1 MKSAKLYIL
10 ALSFISLSRSVSLNV
25 IARGLFLLPFILLII
40 ISFFQFNQKLKEL
53 FLHSFLIL
61 ALIYAPPPSDKI
73 CFSPFKHDNVNETD
87 YKKLHDAGLPNTIG
101 KGKMGMYP
109 QLFQK
114 KYLGF
119 EFIKRQQKQD
129 DFVSLIFLIIKIS
142 FSLLAIISL
151 IKLGYS
157 SKVRL
162 TRLREIEESF
172 LYEKYRFNVLT
183 DKFDDLFSSEG
194 EQRFMKD
201 QDQIISRDII
211 RVIWR

>member
-1 MKSAKLYIL
+1 MSKS
-10 ALSFISLSRSVSLNV
+10 F
-25 IARGLFLLPFILLII
+25 
-40 ISFFQFNQKLKEL
+40 
-53 FLHSFLIL
+53 
-61 ALIYAPPPSDKI
+61 
-73 CFSPFKHDNVNETD
+73 
-87 YKKLHDAGLPNTIG
+87 YKNSIF
-101 KGKMGMYP
+101 Y
-109 QLFQK
+109 K
-114 KYLGF
+114 KYLGSV
-119 EFIKRQQKQD
+119 FIKKQREQD
-129 DFVSLIFLIIKIS
+129 DFVSLIFLIIKIC

-162 TRLREIEESF
+162 TRLREIEDSF

-183 DKFDDLFSSEG
+183 NKFDDLFSSDG

>member
-1 MKSAKLYIL
+1 MINSVKYQFFNLSKSFYKNSISNKNYFG
-10 ALSFISLSRSVSLNV
+10 SVFI
-25 IARGLFLLPFILLII
+25 
-40 ISFFQFNQKLKEL
+40 
-53 FLHSFLIL
+53 
-61 ALIYAPPPSDKI
+61 
-73 CFSPFKHDNVNETD
+73 T
-87 YKKLHDAGLPNTIG
+87 
-101 KGKMGMYP
+101 
-109 QLFQK
+109 
-114 KYLGF
+114 
-119 EFIKRQQKQD
+119 RQQKQD
-129 DFVSLIFLIIKIS
+129 NFVSLIFLIIKIS

-162 TRLREIEESF
+162 LRLREIEDSF
-172 LYEKYRFNVLT
+172 LYEKYRFNVLI

>member
-1 MKSAKLYIL
+1 MSKSFYKNSILY
-10 ALSFISLSRSVSLNV
+10 N
-25 IARGLFLLPFILLII
+25 
-40 ISFFQFNQKLKEL
+40 
-53 FLHSFLIL
+53 
-61 ALIYAPPPSDKI
+61 
-73 CFSPFKHDNVNETD
+73 
-87 YKKLHDAGLPNTIG
+87 
-101 KGKMGMYP
+101 
-109 QLFQK
+109 
-114 KYLGF
+114 KYLSSV
-119 EFIKRQQKQD
+119 FIKKQRKQEN
-129 DFVSLIFLIIKIS
+129 FVCLSLLIIKIC
-142 FSLLAIISL
+142 FTLLAMISL

-172 LYEKYRFNVLT
+172 LYEKYRFNFLT

>member
-1 MKSAKLYIL
+1 MSKS
-10 ALSFISLSRSVSLNV
+10 
-25 IARGLFLLPFILLII
+25 
-40 ISFFQFNQKLKEL
+40 FNQNSI
-53 FLHSFLIL
+53 FH
-61 ALIYAPPPSDKI
+61 
-73 CFSPFKHDNVNETD
+73 
-87 YKKLHDAGLPNTIG
+87 
-101 KGKMGMYP
+101 
-109 QLFQK
+109 Q
-114 KYLGF
+114 KYLGSVF
-119 EFIKRQQKQD
+119 KKRQQRQD
-129 DFVSLIFLIIKIS
+129 NFVSLIFLIIKIS

-162 TRLREIEESF
+162 TRLREIEEAF

-183 DKFDDLFSSEG
+183 DKFDNLFSSEG

>member
-1 MKSAKLYIL
+1 MSKSFYKNSI
-10 ALSFISLSRSVSLNV
+10 
-25 IARGLFLLPFILLII
+25 
-40 ISFFQFNQKLKEL
+40 
-53 FLHSFLIL
+53 
-61 ALIYAPPPSDKI
+61 
-73 CFSPFKHDNVNETD
+73 FS
-87 YKKLHDAGLPNTIG
+87 
-101 KGKMGMYP
+101 
-109 QLFQK
+109 K
-114 KYLGF
+114 KYLKTVN
-119 EFIKRQQKQD
+119 IKKQQKQD
-129 DFVSLIFLIIKIS
+129 NFVSLIFLIIKIS

-162 TRLREIEESF
+162 TRLREIEDSF

-183 DKFDDLFSSEG
+183 AKFDDLFSSEG

>member
-1 MKSAKLYIL
+1 MIYSVKYQVLNLSKSFYKNSI
-10 ALSFISLSRSVSLNV
+10 
-25 IARGLFLLPFILLII
+25 
-40 ISFFQFNQKLKEL
+40 
-53 FLHSFLIL
+53 
-61 ALIYAPPPSDKI
+61 
-73 CFSPFKHDNVNETD
+73 FS
-87 YKKLHDAGLPNTIG
+87 
-101 KGKMGMYP
+101 
-109 QLFQK
+109 K
-114 KYLGF
+114 KYLASI
-119 EFIKRQQKQD
+119 FIKRQQKQD
-129 DFVSLIFLIIKIS
+129 NFVSLIFLIIKIS

-151 IKLGYS
+151 IKLGYN

-162 TRLREIEESF
+162 TRLREIEDSF